1 MTKKI
6 RIFLEK
12 SQKHIDNLKWIIIMQ
27 YQKIINLLENTPDL
41 VDLEF
46 KI

>member
-6 RIFLEK
+6 CISLEK
-12 SQKHIDNLKWIIIMQ
+12 SQKHIDNLKWIIIME
-27 YQKIINLLENTPDL
+27 YQKIINLLENTPNL